1 MASTSTSWDPAHG
14 NGTGAVGTADATNGA
29 PDAAGI
35 GDELTGIP
43 DEWIF
48 ADPTP
53 ATDTPAA
60 PPAPATPTHAPP
72 MTDIMLPPRTSSMA
86 RRLPSSSALAADP
99 ALRLRLWS
107 ASSIADNRPLP
118 PLPPPT
124 SSSSSSPAPGVAADA
139 SSDDAAPA
147 TSPVA
152 KSKSHVRWLPVDDA
166 IDVAPAA
173 EDGHDHDDGEED
185 PEKRRARLSKA
196 QSIRFSTMF
205 GDAPVEELDDM
216 TLDLRPMS
224 VTDLRVDLEVMRQNQ
239 AREKNRRAKLF
250 SDHES
255 TLPAHDDDTET
266 DVGSAMGAD
275 AKRVAAE
282 PSRSIAPPEAAPAPA
297 APVVESA
304 PSPPVPSSPPPLPP
318 KSPNPPPPR
327 AVTSPTIRVTRD
339 VQDPAG
345 SSTSS
350 TPAPAP
356 SSSPRIPK
364 SPSSR
369 PARGNK
375 EMDLMN
381 SLLQAA
387 RSQAKLRAER
397 DTIGQGTGNDL
408 LHSPSLLNIDA
419 VSPPAPAPL
428 PLPAYRTS
436 RRGSVASSVSD
447 HSMHSARSA
456 RSGLS
461 SHAGV
466 PSAPRSHAESLT
478 GAAPLLMPSSR
489 PPSRPPSR
497 ARTRTPVGYGGVG
510 GGGAAGPGTYS
521 VSPSTYAAYQSL
533 HPSAA
538 SMAAA
543 AAAHPTGLSNP
554 RPVPTT
560 SSVPRPES
568 DLEPIARVPTPHM
581 APAPSPPP
589 APSATVFAP
598 YSFGTIRRP
607 MAGGAPSE
615 SAGSSVSGDRSRAVS
630 PTSGIPRPRTP
641 MQTPYPRTGAPTS
654 PITPTSAHSFAS
666 SSASSHFAPH
676 FAPGHSGLAPPR
688 SGIPRPKTPVVVPV
702 GRYAPAR
709 TQQGGGAG
717 AAMGYGHL
725 HVPGSSGSSAVGAP
739 GRQVLRKR
747 SSSRTRIA
755 EPRAPEVPPM
765 MPLPRAPYSAGAAE
779 RGRAPGVR
787 GGPPS
792 SGSSQSSQGS
802 GGSMATP
809 TAPWAMGRTGGMP
822 RGRPAARPAPPSESN
837 LSVPGS
843 GGSRLP
849 RPVRGKSPGP
859 PPLPPAHGSGIPRPV
874 HAPGAAPPTGMA
886 YAGRAS
892 RPSGSSV
899 ASSNLGAGTPYRY
912 GAGVPVRGTIP
923 LPMAAQRAY
932 PRSPAA
938 SPRRMPMPAE
948 DSFETF

>member
-1 MASTSTSWDPAHG
+1 MASTSAGWDPTY
-14 NGTGAVGTADATNGA
+14 GTGPAAVGTADATNGA

-48 ADPTP
+48 ADPSP
-53 ATDTPAA
+53 ATDVPAAAAAA
-60 PPAPATPTHAPP
+60 PPPAPTTPTHAPP

-86 RRLPSSSALAADP
+86 RRYPSSSALAADP
-99 ALRLRLWS
+99 ALRLRMWS
-107 ASSIADNRPLP
+107 SSSIADHRPLP
-118 PLPPPT
+118 PLPPSTP
-124 SSSSSSPAPGVAADA
+124 SSSFSPAPAAADA
-139 SSDDAAPA
+139 PSDEAARA
-147 TSPVA
+147 TPPVA
-152 KSKSHVRWLPVDDA
+152 NSKPHVRWLPVDDA

-173 EDGHDHDDGEED
+173 EDGHDRDGEEEN
-185 PEKRRARLSKA
+185 PEMKRARLSKA

-250 SDHES
+250 ADHES
-255 TLPAHDDDTET
+255 TLPARDDDTET
-266 DVGSAMGAD
+266 DVGSAVSAD
-275 AKRVAAE
+275 AKRVAE
-282 PSRSIAPPEAAPAPA
+282 PSCSIASPEAAPAPA
-297 APVVESA
+297 APAAESA
-304 PSPPVPSSPPPLPP
+304 PPLPALSSPPPLPP
-318 KSPNPPPPR
+318 KSPNPPPP
-327 AVTSPTIRVTRD
+327 AMTSPTIRVTRD
-339 VQDPAG
+339 VQDPG
-345 SSTSS
+345 SSSTSS

-356 SSSPRIPK
+356 SSSPRVPK

-461 SHAGV
+461 SHSHVGM
-466 PSAPRSHAESLT
+466 PSAPRSHAGSVT

-510 GGGAAGPGTYS
+510 GGGASGPGTYS
-521 VSPSTYAAYQSL
+521 VSPSTYAAYHSL

-543 AAAHPTGLSNP
+543 AAAAAHPAGLSSP

-641 MQTPYPRTGAPTS
+641 TQTPYPRTGAPTS
-654 PITPTSAHSFAS
+654 PITPTSVHSFAS
-666 SSASSHFAPH
+666 SPASSHFAPH

-688 SGIPRPKTPVVVPV
+688 SGIPRPKTPVAVPV
-702 GRYAPAR
+702 GGYAPTR
-709 TQQGGGAG
+709 SQGGGAG

-725 HVPGSSGSSAVGAP
+725 HVPGSGGSAVGAP

-755 EPRAPEVPPM
+755 EPRAPG
-765 MPLPRAPYSAGAAE
+765 GAADDAATA
-779 RGRAPGVR
+779 RAILGRRR
-787 GGPPS
+787 GGRTRAWT
-792 SGSSQSSQGS
+792 QSFA
-802 GGSMATP
+802 GGRV
-809 TAPWAMGRTGGMP
+809 G
-822 RGRPAARPAPPSESN
+822 
-837 LSVPGS
+837 
-843 GGSRLP
+843 
-849 RPVRGKSPGP
+849 
-859 PPLPPAHGSGIPRPV
+859 
-874 HAPGAAPPTGMA
+874 
-886 YAGRAS
+886 
-892 RPSGSSV
+892 
-899 ASSNLGAGTPYRY
+899 
-912 GAGVPVRGTIP
+912 
-923 LPMAAQRAY
+923 Q
-932 PRSPAA
+932 
-938 SPRRMPMPAE
+938 
-948 DSFETF
+948 

>member
-1 MASTSTSWDPAHG
+1 MASTTAGWDPTH
-14 NGTGAVGTADATNGA
+14 GTGTSAVGTADTTNGA

-48 ADPTP
+48 ADP
-53 ATDTPAA
+53 ADAPAA
-60 PPAPATPTHAPP
+60 PPPAPSTPTHAPP

-99 ALRLRLWS
+99 ALRLRMWS
-107 ASSIADNRPLP
+107 GSSIADHRPLP
-118 PLPPPT
+118 PLPPST
-124 SSSSSSPAPGVAADA
+124 ASSSSSPAPGAAADA
-139 SSDDAAPA
+139 SSDDAVPA

-152 KSKSHVRWLPVDDA
+152 KSKPHVRWLPVDDTN
-166 IDVAPAA
+166 DVAPAA
-173 EDGHDHDDGEED
+173 EGGNDHDDGEED
-185 PEKRRARLSKA
+185 PEKKRARLSKA

-250 SDHES
+250 ADHES
-255 TLPAHDDDTET
+255 TLPARDDDSET
-266 DVGSAMGAD
+266 DVGSTVGAD
-275 AKRVAAE
+275 AKRVAE
-282 PSRSIAPPEAAPAPA
+282 PSRPIVPPEAAPA
-297 APVVESA
+297 APVAQVVESA
-304 PSPPVPSSPPPLPP
+304 PPSPALSSPPPLPP
-318 KSPNPPPPR
+318 KSPNPPTR

-350 TPAPAP
+350 TPTPAL

-466 PSAPRSHAESLT
+466 PSAPRSHAGSVT

-538 SMAAA
+538 NMAAA
-543 AAAHPTGLSNP
+543 AAAHPAGLSNP

-589 APSATVFAP
+589 APSTTVFAP

-630 PTSGIPRPRTP
+630 PASGIPRPRTP
-641 MQTPYPRTGAPTS
+641 TQTPYPRAGAPTS

-676 FAPGHSGLAPPR
+676 FAAGHSGLAPPR
-688 SGIPRPKTPVVVPV
+688 SGIPRPKTPVSVPV
-702 GRYAPAR
+702 GGYAPAR
-709 TQQGGGAG
+709 AQGGGAG

-725 HVPGSSGSSAVGAP
+725 HVPGSGGSAVGAP
-739 GRQVLRKR
+739 GRQQVLRKR

-755 EPRAPEVPPM
+755 DPHAAEAPPT

-787 GGPPS
+787 GPPS

-802 GGSMATP
+802 GGSMTTP
-809 TAPWAMGRTGGMP
+809 TASWGMGRTGGMP

-837 LSVPGS
+837 LSVPS
-843 GGSRLP
+843 TGGSRLP
-849 RPVRGKSPGP
+849 RPVRGKSPAP

-874 HAPGAAPPTGMA
+874 HAPGAAPPSHTGIG
-886 YAGRAS
+886 YAGRTS

-948 DSFETF
+948 DAFETF

>member
-1 MASTSTSWDPAHG
+1 MASTTSGWDPSH
-14 NGTGAVGTADATNGA
+14 GTGTSTVGTADATNGA
-29 PDAAGI
+29 PDPAGI

-48 ADPTP
+48 ADP
-53 ATDTPAA
+53 ADAPAA
-60 PPAPATPTHAPP
+60 ASAPPPAPSTPSHAPP

-99 ALRLRLWS
+99 ALRLRMWS
-107 ASSIADNRPLP
+107 GSSIADHRPLP
-118 PLPPPT
+118 PLPPST
-124 SSSSSSPAPGVAADA
+124 SSSSSSPAPEAVADA
-139 SSDDAAPA
+139 SPESA

-152 KSKSHVRWLPVDDA
+152 KSKPHVRWLPVDDA

-173 EDGHDHDDGEED
+173 EDGHGNDHDEED
-185 PEKRRARLSKA
+185 PEKKRARLSKA

-205 GDAPVEELDDM
+205 GDAPVEDLDDM

-250 SDHES
+250 ADHES

-266 DVGSAMGAD
+266 DVGSAVGAD
-275 AKRVAAE
+275 AKRVPK
-282 PSRSIAPPEAAPAPA
+282 PSRSFAPPEAAPAPV

-304 PSPPVPSSPPPLPP
+304 PPPPALSSPPPLPP
-318 KSPNPPPPR
+318 KSPNPPPR
-327 AVTSPTIRVTRD
+327 AETSPTIRVTRD
-339 VQDPAG
+339 LQDPAG

-350 TPAPAP
+350 TPTPAP

-466 PSAPRSHAESLT
+466 PSAPRSHAGSVA

-510 GGGAAGPGTYS
+510 GGGTAGPGTYS

-543 AAAHPTGLSNP
+543 AAAHPAGPNNS

-589 APSATVFAP
+589 APSATVFTP

-641 MQTPYPRTGAPTS
+641 TQTPYPRTGAPTS

-688 SGIPRPKTPVVVPV
+688 SGIPRPKTPVAVPV
-702 GRYAPAR
+702 GGYAPPR
-709 TQQGGGAG
+709 TQQGGG
-717 AAMGYGHL
+717 AMGYGHL

-739 GRQVLRKR
+739 GRQQVLRKR

-755 EPRAPEVPPM
+755 DPRPAEAPPM

-802 GGSMATP
+802 GGSMTTP
-809 TAPWAMGRTGGMP
+809 TAPWGMGRTGGMT
-822 RGRPAARPAPPSESN
+822 RGRPNARPAAPSESN
-837 LSVPGS
+837 LSVPGT

-874 HAPGAAPPTGMA
+874 HAPGAAPPTGMG
-886 YAGRAS
+886 YASRTS

-899 ASSNLGAGTPYRY
+899 ASSNLGTGTPYRY